1 LTDPLEISHFDGFH
15 REREG
20 HNAAVP
26 DPDRQD
32 RIYQQLWQEVF
43 GICDRNRGRFIATT
57 TVPFEQLAAF
67 MTELPST
74 KD

>member
-1 LTDPLEISHFDGFH
+1 
-15 REREG
+15 
-20 HNAAVP
+20 VP

-43 GICDRNRGRFIATT
+43 GNCDRNRGRFIATT